1 METGSAANS
10 PPPNDPVIE
19 AYKPGI
25 DRTLIRHN
33 LTLTI
38 EQRID
43 ALQSLMRSI
52 AQMQEMGRRARDRDQ
67 QREPR

>member
-1 METGSAANS
+1 METGSAPS
-10 PPPNDPVIE
+10 TPPTDPVID
-19 AYKPGI
+19 AYKASI

-43 ALQSLMRSI
+43 ALQSLMQSI
-52 AQMQEMGRRARDRDQ
+52 DEMQQMGRRAREAVE

>member
-1 METGSAANS
+1 MEAANTQLS
-10 PPPNDPVIE
+10 PDVDPVIE

-33 LTLTI
+33 LQLTV

-52 AQMQEMGRRARDRDQ
+52 GAMQEMGWRARERLES
-67 QREPR
+67 R